1 MRTHYVLCVLSAE
14 LSDLPVQVPLPLVVQ
29 TCWQQDRW
37 SVSGD
42 CPNVGCQQV
51 YRHFLIVC
59 RPLHKTDAWR
69 VCMEAEVV
77 VLLHARQNLE
87 VAAEVSLPVMDRDEL
102 LTILSSDE
110 LRFVDFGTIVDNCL
124 QVCEA
129 GGIVAPE
136 SLLQQTKAPVGGKL
150 CVPCNKKVE
159 GDGPVLASQHSPGT
173 VPQHV
178 AIFVLPCAVVAV
190 QAGISLSQAIPC
202 EEEVEERNDCIRPL
216 RHQVFFPEEQ
226 VHDLQRSWQ

>member
-1 MRTHYVLCVLSAE
+1 
-14 LSDLPVQVPLPLVVQ
+14 
-29 TCWQQDRW
+29 
-37 SVSGD
+37 
-42 CPNVGCQQV
+42 
-51 YRHFLIVC
+51 
-59 RPLHKTDAWR
+59 
-69 VCMEAEVV
+69 MEAEVV

-102 LTILSSDE
+102 LAILS

-129 GGIVAPE
+129 GDIMAPE

-159 GDGPVLASQHSPGT
+159 GDGPVLAVQHSPGT

-178 AIFVLPCAVVAV
+178 AIVVLPRAVVTV
-190 QAGISLSQAIPC
+190 QACISLSQAIPC

-216 RHQVFFPEEQ
+216 RHKVGLVDEEVDLFWYGFAAHTKQATLPWYKKVQRSRLHGVAGQ
-226 VHDLQRSWQ
+226 VHLLSIVEAIVHYHASTTGFVCTQLV